1 MGIAYL
7 TSHFAGMSA
16 TGAGAL
22 VAAWFAWRI
31 WRRLLRTVIT
41 CMVVALLGRYVA
53 RRRLRKARKQGRYL
67 QDVVVV
73 GHEWAVLDLV
83 STGDAAHV

>member
-7 TSHFAGMSA
+7 AAHFAGMSA

-22 VAAWFAWRI
+22 VAAWIVWRI

-41 CMVVALLGRYVA
+41 CMVVALVVYFACPGVA
-53 RRRLRKARKQGRYL
+53 HRL
-67 QDVVVV
+67 V
-73 GHEWAVLDLV
+73 GDQPAPTT
-83 STGDAAHV
+83 TGDQQ